1 MMLGTGFAGGQLLE
15 MFFGQYMRPWTE
27 DPPRPSKFKGRIG
40 RSGSTGQGITFY
52 PGEPKSFRGSA
63 EEKEYIFTINT
74 PDTEAIKKR
83 IAELERLTHAQPAN
97 EETYAELAYRYTQQG
112 RWVEAAKVLQQ
123 AGTLGFSGATLEG
136 LWGRVLGEMGRHE
149 EAIEHLLQAVTLE
162 PDSGF
167 RRTALGI
174 GLFQLGR
181 KADAVG
187 EFRRALGLEPTNLE
201 FQRNLAVALSETNE
215 DVEQAISLFQ
225 TVLAAN
231 PDNALALFKLGRL
244 LEQVGQKEEANRC
257 FETATTVPSADVDAF
272 VELGLYRAREGN
284 QSAAVAAFER
294 ALELKKSPDIYS
306 LLGGSFVG
314 LDRMEE
320 AAAFREAHRLGPN
333 HQRCLAQLGA
343 ILGRRGALDEAMPLL
358 ERAVALD
365 PKDEQSRHH
374 LRLLKMRPSQR
385 FRSRKRKPG

>member
-1 MMLGTGFAGGQLLE
+1 
-15 MFFGQYMRPWTE
+15 
-27 DPPRPSKFKGRIG
+27 
-40 RSGSTGQGITFY
+40 
-52 PGEPKSFRGSA
+52 
-63 EEKEYIFTINT
+63 
-74 PDTEAIKKR
+74 
-83 IAELERLTHAQPAN
+83 
-97 EETYAELAYRYTQQG
+97 
-112 RWVEAAKVLQQ
+112 
-123 AGTLGFSGATLEG
+123 
-136 LWGRVLGEMGRHE
+136 VLGEIGRHE
-149 EAIEHLLQAVTLE
+149 EAIEHLQQAVTLE
-162 PDSGF
+162 PESGG

-174 GLFQLGR
+174 GLFRLGR
-181 KADAVG
+181 KTDAVG
-187 EFRRALGLEPTNLE
+187 EFRRALSLEPTNLE

-215 DVEQAISLFQ
+215 DVEQAIALFQ

-244 LEQVGQKEEANRC
+244 LEHVQEEEADRC
-257 FETATTVPSADVDAF
+257 FEMATTVPSADVDAF
-272 VELGLYRAREGN
+272 VELGLYRARQGN

-320 AAAFREAHRLGPN
+320 AEKAFREGHRLGPN

-343 ILGRRGALDEAMPLL
+343 ILGRRGAVDEAMPLL

-365 PKDEQSRHH
+365 PKDEQSRHN
-374 LRLLKMRPSQR
+374 LRILKTRPSQW